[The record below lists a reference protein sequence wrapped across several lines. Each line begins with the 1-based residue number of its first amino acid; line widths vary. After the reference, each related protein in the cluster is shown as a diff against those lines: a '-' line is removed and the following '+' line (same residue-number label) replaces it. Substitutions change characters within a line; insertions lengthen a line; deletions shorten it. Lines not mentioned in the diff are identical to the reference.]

1 MRSVRG
7 FTLVEMLMV
16 LIVLGILTGLGLLK
30 YIDLRNTARTAAL
43 VADVRAIQIGAINY
57 YADHEAWPPESGVG
71 QVPLGLEKYLSGG
84 LAASLDRTYYV
95 LDYENVEL
103 EDDVPL
109 IGVAVESA
117 DAKLLAKFVSTFA
130 GKSPFIMVGGRL
142 TYFISGP
149 GGMF

>member
-1 MRSVRG
+1 MRKARG

-16 LIVLGILTGLGLLK
+16 MIVLGVLAGLGLLK

-43 VADVRAIQIGAINY
+43 SADVRAIQIGAINY
-57 YADHEAWPPESGVG
+57 YADHEGWPPEAGPG
-71 QVPLGLEKYLSGG
+71 QVPVGLEKYLAGG
-84 LAASLDRTYYV
+84 LAASFDRDYYV
-95 LDYENVEL
+95 LDYESIMIGTE
-103 EDDVPL
+103 PL
-109 IGVAVESA
+109 IGIAVESA
-117 DAKLLAKFVSTFA
+117 DSRLLAKFIASFV